1 MFFLFGPRG
10 GQRWRLFLAAR
21 VLLLVVFLVAVFAF
35 HAHGTTLAVLQVAR
49 VGLLVVLLG
58 SGWAARRRRRG
69 STVGRA
75 D

>member
-1 MFFLFGPRG
+1 MRTL
-10 GQRWRLFLAAR
+10 WRRLRAGW
-21 VLLLVVFLVAVFAF
+21 V
-35 HAHGTTLAVLQVAR
+35 TLTASDSGDAIYLQVAR